1 MKKEFSKVFA
11 ASCLIIGC
19 LVGQAVSSY
28 AEDLTK
34 FFVIASPQYIERIF
48 YIRKEPRFRIKAPE
62 GWYMAKASDD
72 YPSVERVFFC
82 KSDPTTP
89 LSEGRCEPFD
99 FAYIKAA
106 FLANPEQLP
115 PGSMI
120 DNAMAQ
126 VKATGTPIML
136 QEEITVA
143 KKTGGHFTSAVPG
156 TDLIMDTYIFT
167 SEDAFIVIKAI
178 CKKDL
183 FEKIK
188 PEIKEAIGSIKF
200 K

>member
-1 MKKEFSKVFA
+1 
-11 ASCLIIGC
+11 
-19 LVGQAVSSY
+19 
-28 AEDLTK
+28 
-34 FFVIASPQYIERIF
+34 
-48 YIRKEPRFRIKAPE
+48 
-62 GWYMAKASDD
+62 
-72 YPSVERVFFC
+72 
-82 KSDPTTP
+82 
-89 LSEGRCEPFD
+89 
-99 FAYIKAA
+99 
-106 FLANPEQLP
+106 
-115 PGSMI
+115 MI